1 MVIVLAIEPVVIKG
15 AHGPY
20 VSLLNSQVEQH
31 SKLLFFSIL
40 CVPLH
45 SLPTFHSLLHPK
57 RHYHVPSPIMPVS
70 YQSTVS
76 FISELPPMQEYPERY
91 GVQFSHLWRTE
102 ADSLL
107 LC

>member
-1 MVIVLAIEPVVIKG
+1 MVIVLAIDLVVIKG

-57 RHYHVPSPIMPVS
+57 RHYHVSITYHARLLPIHCLLHLRAASYARVS
-70 YQSTVS
+70 
-76 FISELPPMQEYPERY
+76 
-91 GVQFSHLWRTE
+91 
-102 ADSLL
+102 
-107 LC
+107 